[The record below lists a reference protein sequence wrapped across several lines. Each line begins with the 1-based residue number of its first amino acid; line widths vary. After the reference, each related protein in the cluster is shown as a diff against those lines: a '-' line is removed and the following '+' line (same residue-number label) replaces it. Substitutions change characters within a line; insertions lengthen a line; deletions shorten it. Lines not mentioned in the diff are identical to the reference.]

1 LILLYVFRTIFF
13 TGAKVGEGMVA
24 VIRQI
29 DENGHAAITIIKRI
43 LGV

>member
-1 LILLYVFRTIFF
+1 MLLYVFRTIFS
-13 TGAKVGEGMVA
+13 TGARVSEEMVA

-29 DENGHAAITIIKRI
+29 DEDGHAAIAIIKRI